1 MFNLTAKKNKKTRW
15 LLAVRWRSS
24 ETGSGAEGAERQ
36 GDGAAGFQGEQNEG
50 SLTRCGTKHFWGGN
64 KKKPWSVCSCWRV
77 EVAVAAH
84 SPLSRHSWKTF
95 DYHGP
100 AFHFKLF
107 LPVTCQDVSET
118 FAEDS
123 QEFRTQVKC
132 VLVNG
137 RVWRSAK
144 ENDVKCNH
152 LFPWKCSFCQASHWT
167 DMVVFPQSQEILV

>member
-1 MFNLTAKKNKKTRW
+1 MFNLAAKKKKKTRW

-24 ETGSGAEGAERQ
+24 ETGSGAEGAEQQ

-50 SLTRCGTKHFWGGN
+50 SLTRCGTKHFWGG
-64 KKKPWSVCSCWRV
+64 KKKNPDLCTLVGGSRSQLLLT
-77 EVAVAAH
+77 AH
-84 SPLSRHSWKTF
+84 YHATVGRHLITT
-95 DYHGP
+95 GLI
-100 AFHFKLF
+100 HFKLF
-107 LPVTCQDVSET
+107 LPGTCQDVSET